1 MNTNLTIRVDDN
13 VKKQSQAILSNLGMD
28 LSSAINIFLRQVILK
43 EGIPF
48 VIDSSTV
55 NKETYDAMA
64 EAYKGVGLSEGFDS
78 AESLIKDLDAKTSK
92 VL

>member
-64 EAYKGVGLSEGFDS
+64 EAYKGVGLSEGF
-78 AESLIKDLDAKTSK
+78 KTSK
-92 VL
+92 ELLDDLENKNK

>member
-28 LSSAINIFLRQVILK
+28 LSSAINIFLRQVVLK

-64 EAYKGVGLSEGFDS
+64 EAYKGVGLSEGFQ
-78 AESLIKDLDAKTSK
+78 TSK
-92 VL
+92 ELLDDLENKNK